1 MATLWLRPLPML
13 VLTPHLLQ
21 EGHNLKTALLFSREP
36 RICVPYWTLKR
47 SPIFGHSNDRGGA
60 MCSVRYLEK
69 VPQLLDLLRDA
80 VTRDDAAAIF
90 RIAHS
95 LKSSSGNVGAMTLV
109 ELCKELEVMGRN
121 QSTAEAPATFTAIAA
136 EYAMVQEALAAELRK
151 QPQSPGKEG

>member
-1 MATLWLRPLPML
+1 MRSLLDPKTLANLRALQRPGGGD
-13 VLTPHLLQ
+13 VLSQIVQL
-21 EGHNLKTALLFSREP
+21 
-36 RICVPYWTLKR
+36 
-47 SPIFGHSNDRGGA
+47 
-60 MCSVRYLEK
+60 YLEK
-69 VPQLLDLLRDA
+69 IPQLLDLLRDA

-109 ELCKELEVMGRN
+109 ELCKELEVMGRT

-151 QPQSPGKEG
+151 PPQSPGKEG